1 MGIELAVPLYIIP
14 HLYFSQFIF
23 YQFYLFLHLG
33 KFLMEERVLH
43 LKKKKWSKTKKKL
56 KTSFKTTGNLTPKEQ
71 TLAQLGEMICLRIQ
85 KDAQQS

>member
-1 MGIELAVPLYIIP
+1 
-14 HLYFSQFIF
+14 
-23 YQFYLFLHLG
+23 
-33 KFLMEERVLH
+33 MEERVLH
-43 LKKKKWSKTKKKL
+43 LKKKKMKQNKKKL